1 MGYGSLIMVTGGA
14 RSGKSRLAEE
24 LAAAGS
30 AKVVYLATATV
41 GDAEM
46 AARVDMHRRR
56 RPADWQTVE
65 APLAVTEAVAREGQ
79 RGGTTIIL
87 DSLGMWISNLL
98 SQETT
103 EAEDSWEKNT
113 AAIEAIM
120 VKIREL
126 AAVARQVPARVIIV
140 TEEVGMGLI
149 PPYPLGRVFRDLLG
163 LANQE
168 IARQADQVYL
178 VVAGLPLVLK
188 DTKEDA
194 TFGEELLRKYKGN

>member
-24 LAAAGS
+24 LAVAGS
-30 AKVVYLATATV
+30 EKVVYLATATV

-79 RGGTTIIL
+79 RAGTILL

-120 VKIREL
+120 VKVREL
-126 AAVARQVPARVIIV
+126 AVVARQVPARVIIV

>member
-24 LAAAGS
+24 LAAAGGE
-30 AKVVYLATATV
+30 KVVYLATATV
-41 GDAEM
+41 DDAEM

-56 RPADWQTVE
+56 RPAAWLTVE
-65 APLAVTEAVAREGQ
+65 APLAVTEAVAREG
-79 RGGTTIIL
+79 RRAGTILL
-87 DSLGMWISNLL
+87 DSLGMWLSNLL
-98 SQETT
+98 SQE
-103 EAEDSWEKNT
+103 AAGAGDSWEKST
-113 AAIEAIM
+113 AAVEAIM
-120 VKIREL
+120 VKVREL

-140 TEEVGMGLI
+140 TEEAGMGLI

-168 IARQADQVYL
+168 IARRADQVYL

-188 DTKEDA
+188 DNKA
-194 TFGEELLRKYKGN
+194 NEERLLGGTSPKIQ

>member
-24 LAAAGS
+24 LAAAGG

-56 RPADWQTVE
+56 RPAGWQTVE
-65 APLAVTEAVAREGQ
+65 VPLAVTEAVAREGQ
-79 RGGTTIIL
+79 RAGTIIL

-98 SQETT
+98 SQETI
-103 EAEDSWEKNT
+103 EAEDSWEKNI

-120 VKIREL
+120 VKVREL
-126 AAVARQVPARVIIV
+126 AVVAWQVPARVIIV

-168 IARQADQVYL
+168 IASRADRVYL

-188 DTKEDA
+188 DNKRDA
-194 TFGEELLRKYKGN
+194 AAGEEFPRKSTGN

>member
-24 LAAAGS
+24 LAAAGGE
-30 AKVVYLATATV
+30 KVVYLATAVV

-46 AARVDMHRRR
+46 AARVEMHRRR
-56 RPADWQTVE
+56 RPAAWLTVE
-65 APLAVTEAVAREGQ
+65 APLAVTEAVAREG
-79 RGGTTIIL
+79 RRAGTILL
-87 DSLGMWISNLL
+87 DSLGMWLSNLL
-98 SQETT
+98 SQE
-103 EAEDSWEKNT
+103 AAGAGDSWEKST
-113 AAIEAIM
+113 AVVEAIM
-120 VKIREL
+120 VKVREL

-140 TEEVGMGLI
+140 TEEAGMGLI

-168 IARQADQVYL
+168 IARRADQVYL

-188 DTKEDA
+188 DNKA
-194 TFGEELLRKYKGN
+194 NEERLLAGTSPKIQ